1 MNEDDAPVMIM
12 NPPELSDASVQ
23 AVWEFLNE
31 LSNAFERHY
40 AVQIRSLLNTQ
51 NHLVDQGGDEA
62 DEDPF

>member
-40 AVQIRSLLNTQ
+40 AVQIGRA
-51 NHLVDQGGDEA
+51 HV
-62 DEDPF
+62 